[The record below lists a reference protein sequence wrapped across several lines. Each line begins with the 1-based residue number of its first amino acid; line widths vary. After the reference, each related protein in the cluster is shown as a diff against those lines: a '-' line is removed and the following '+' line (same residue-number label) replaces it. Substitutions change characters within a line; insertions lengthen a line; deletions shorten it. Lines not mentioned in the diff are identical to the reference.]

1 VSDPAADLGIGVS
14 LVQAGQRIFA
24 GRQINS
30 GDGWHV
36 RGDRAPYRGA
46 ACIVIDRG
54 GGLMLRAAD

>member
-1 VSDPAADLGIGVS
+1 
-14 LVQAGQRIFA
+14 VQAGQRIFA